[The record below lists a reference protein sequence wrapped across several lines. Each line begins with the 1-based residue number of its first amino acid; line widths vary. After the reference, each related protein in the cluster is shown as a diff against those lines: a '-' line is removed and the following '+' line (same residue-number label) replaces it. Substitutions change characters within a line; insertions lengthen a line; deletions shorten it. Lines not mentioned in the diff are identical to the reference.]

1 MQEAKK
7 QHDGLTQDIDAL
19 AHHLSAVS
27 GMHVGIHD
35 PDRTTMISGGD
46 SVNNLCKFCS
56 ARSTLFSEHCRCDDR
71 NFLKRA
77 LTEQQPITYRC
88 HLGLTE
94 AILPIID
101 EDAVV
106 GVLFLGQVRIT
117 PDHTMTD
124 DAVYAR
130 LHDMDP
136 DAFGEDIRES
146 LTEAYRGTCSMS
158 KEQFRSFC
166 SLADYAARGV
176 YVSNWLSRRIGTTE
190 QHLQQ
195 YLQTRIDP
203 VHIPLSELSVEKIAQ
218 DLYISYSQLN
228 RLSRRCFGVPLKQHI
243 LQRKID
249 AASQLLLRD
258 ETLSV
263 RDIAAHIGIDNPFY
277 FSRLFTERM
286 GLSCTAYRSLYGK
299 ESDTE
304 HHS

>member
-176 YVSNWLSRRIGTTE
+176 YVSNWLSAVQEPPNSTCSNICRHASIPYTFPCPSFPLRRS
-190 QHLQQ
+190 L
-195 YLQTRIDP
+195 RIF
-203 VHIPLSELSVEKIAQ
+203 
-218 DLYISYSQLN
+218 IS
-228 RLSRRCFGVPLKQHI
+228 HI
-243 LQRKID
+243 LSSTVCRA
-249 AASQLLLRD
+249 AAS
-258 ETLSV
+258 V
-263 RDIAAHIGIDNPFY
+263 
-277 FSRLFTERM
+277 SR
-286 GLSCTAYRSLYGK
+286 
-299 ESDTE
+299 
-304 HHS
+304 